1 MAPRV
6 LVAEPLAER
15 GLDAMRAAGLEVE
28 VKTGLAPEELCAALP
43 GVSALVIRSA
53 TQVTADVLAAGT
65 DLVVVGRAGIG
76 LDNVDVAEATK
87 RGVMVVN
94 APQSNILSAAE
105 HTLALLLAQAR
116 NVPQANAD
124 LKAGAWNRS
133 KWEGVELHGKTLGIV
148 GLGRVGVLV
157 AQRAHA
163 FGMRLVAYDPFV
175 SPERARQLGVQIA
188 ESMADLVAISDFVT
202 IHATKTPDTIGLVN
216 AEVLA
221 HAKPG
226 MRLINA
232 GRGGIVD
239 EEALAA
245 AIRDGRMG
253 GAAIDTFATEPTTES
268 PLFGLDNVV
277 VTPHL
282 GASTAEAQDKAG
294 ETIAEM
300 VVLALRGD
308 FVPFAVNVAASEA
321 SEVVR
326 PYLPLA
332 ERIGRLFSGLAG
344 GAPDELEVFY
354 EGEIAD
360 YDCRVLT
367 LSILKGVLGPVVSE
381 PVSFV
386 NAPQLAEA
394 RGITVRE
401 TKSSDAR
408 NYVNLI
414 EVRGTIGDRTAEAAG
429 TLFGKQ
435 QAPRIVGIDDHT
447 VDLPPARHML
457 VVHNADT
464 PGMIG
469 RVTTVLGDA
478 NVNISDMGVG
488 RSPSGEAALMVLAID
503 SPVSPE
509 TIALVGAV
517 PGVQSA
523 RAIDLG

>member
-6 LVAEPLAER
+6 LVSEPLAER
-15 GLDAMRAAGLEVE
+15 GLDAMRAAGLDVD
-28 VKTGLAPEELCAALP
+28 VQTGLSPDTLLQAILGAQ
-43 GVSALVIRSA
+43 ALVIRSA
-53 TQVTADVLAAGT
+53 TQVTAEVLDAGT
-65 DLVVVGRAGIG
+65 DLIVVGRAGIG
-76 LDNVDVAEATK
+76 LDNVDVAEATR

-105 HTLALLLAQAR
+105 HTLALLLSQAR

-124 LKAGAWNRS
+124 LKSGKWNRS

-157 AQRAHA
+157 AQRAYA

-175 SPERARQLGVQIA
+175 SPDRARQLGVA
-188 ESMADLVAISDFVT
+188 LVDTVDELFATSDFVS

-216 AEVLA
+216 ADVLA

-226 MRLINA
+226 LRLINA
-232 GRGGIVD
+232 GRGAIVD
-239 EEALAA
+239 EDALAA
-245 AIRDGRMG
+245 AIQSGRLG

-294 ETIAEM
+294 ETIAEQ
-300 VVLALRGD
+300 VILALRGD

-321 SEVVR
+321 SENVR
-326 PYLPLA
+326 PFLPLA
-332 ERIGRLFSGLAG
+332 ERVGRLFTGLAG
-344 GAPDELEVFY
+344 GAPATLNIEY

-367 LSILKGVLGPVVSE
+367 LSILKGVLAPVVAE

-386 NAPQLAEA
+386 NAPQIAEQ
-394 RGITVRE
+394 RGIAVRE

-408 NYVNLI
+408 DYVNLI
-414 EVRGTIGDRTAEAAG
+414 VVRGDQGTHVAA

-435 QAPRIVGIDDHT
+435 QAPRIVGIDGHS

-457 VVHNADT
+457 VVHNDDS

-469 RVTTVLGDA
+469 RVGTVLGDA
-478 NVNISDMGVG
+478 KINISNMDVG
-488 RSPSGEAALMVLAID
+488 QSPSGEAALMVIAT
-503 SPVSPE
+503 E
-509 TIALVGAV
+509 TTVPAEVVDRLVQQA
-517 PGVQSA
+517 GVQSA

>member
-15 GLDAMRAAGLEVE
+15 GLDAMRSAGLDVE
-28 VKTGLAPEELCAALP
+28 VKTGLTPEELCAALP
-43 GVSALVIRSA
+43 GVAALVIRSA
-53 TQVTADVLAAGT
+53 TQVTAEVLAAGV

-76 LDNVDVAEATK
+76 LDNVDVAEATR

-94 APQSNILSAAE
+94 APTSNILSAAE
-105 HTLALLLAQAR
+105 HTMALLLSQAR

-124 LKAGAWNRS
+124 LHAGRWNRS

-175 SPERARQLGVQIA
+175 SPDRARQLGVQLADTMI
-188 ESMADLVAISDFVT
+188 DLVSISDFVT

-216 AEVLA
+216 ADVLA

-226 MRLINA
+226 MRLVNA

-239 EEALAA
+239 EDALADA
-245 AIRDGRMG
+245 VRDGRLG
-253 GAAIDTFATEPTTES
+253 GAAIDTFAKEPTTES
-268 PLFGLDNVV
+268 PLFEFDNVV

-294 ETIAEM
+294 ETIAEQ

-326 PYLPLA
+326 PFLPLA
-332 ERIGRLFSGLAG
+332 EWLGRLFSGLAG
-344 GAPDELEVFY
+344 AAPETLEVVY

-367 LSILKGVLGPVVSE
+367 LSILKGVLGPVVAE

-394 RGITVRE
+394 RGISVRE
-401 TKSSDAR
+401 TKSADAR

-414 EVRGTIGDRTAEAAG
+414 EVRGGIGDRSAQAAG
-429 TLFGKQ
+429 TLFGKEQ
-435 QAPRIVGIDDHT
+435 KPRIVGIDEHT
-447 VDLPPARHML
+447 VDLPPARYML
-457 VVHNADT
+457 VVHNSDT

-469 RVTTVLGDA
+469 RVTSVLGDA
-478 NVNISDMGVG
+478 KVNISDMGVG
-488 RSPSGEAALMVLAID
+488 RSPSGEAALMVLATD
-503 SPVSPE
+503 TPVSAE
-509 TIALVGAV
+509 TVASVAAEA
-517 PGVQSA
+517 GVQSA

>member
-1 MAPRV
+1 V
-6 LVAEPLAER
+6 F
-15 GLDAMRAAGLEVE
+15 DA
-28 VKTGLAPEELCAALP
+28 
-43 GVSALVIRSA
+43 A
-53 TQVTADVLAAGT
+53 TDI
-65 DLVVVGRAGIG
+65 VVVGRAGIG
-76 LDNVDVAEATK
+76 LDNVDVAEATR

-105 HTLALLLAQAR
+105 HTLALLLSQAR

-124 LKAGAWNRS
+124 LKLGAWNRS
-133 KWEGVELHGKTLGIV
+133 KWEGVELHGKTLGVI

-157 AQRAHA
+157 SQRAHA

-175 SPERARQLGVQIA
+175 SADRARQLGVA
-188 ESMADLVAISDFVT
+188 LVPTVEELVSICDFVS
-202 IHATKTPDTIGLVN
+202 IHATKTPETVGLIN
-216 AEVLA
+216 ASVLE

-239 EEALAA
+239 EDALAA
-245 AIRDGRMG
+245 AIASGRLG
-253 GAAIDTFATEPTTES
+253 GAAIDTFAKEPTTES

-294 ETIAEM
+294 ETIAEQ
-300 VVLALRGD
+300 VVLALHGD

-321 SEVVR
+321 SESVR

-332 ERIGRLFSGLAG
+332 ERVGRLFTGLAG
-344 GAPDELEVFY
+344 GAPSTLNIEY

-367 LSILKGVLGPVVSE
+367 LSILKGVLAPVVAE

-386 NAPQLAEA
+386 NAPQIAEQ
-394 RGITVRE
+394 RGISVRE
-401 TKSSDAR
+401 TTSSDALD
-408 NYVNLI
+408 YVNLI
-414 EVRGTIGDRTAEAAG
+414 VVRGDQGTHVAA

-435 QAPRIVGIDDHT
+435 QAPRIVGIDGHQ
-447 VDLPPARHML
+447 VDLPPASHML
-457 VVHNADT
+457 VVHNDDS

-469 RVTTVLGDA
+469 RVASVLGDA
-478 NVNISDMGVG
+478 GLNISNMDVG
-488 RSPSGEAALMVLAID
+488 QSPSGEAALMV
-503 SPVSPE
+503 
-509 TIALVGAV
+509 IATDTAV
-517 PGVQSA
+517 PAEVVDEVTRQPGVQSA
-523 RAIDLG
+523 RAIDLD

>member
-1 MAPRV
+1 MAHRV
-6 LVAEPLAER
+6 LVSEPLAER
-15 GLDAMRAAGLEVE
+15 GLDAMRDAGLDVDMQ
-28 VKTGLAPEELCAALP
+28 VGLSPEQLCDAIKGAH
-43 GVSALVIRSA
+43 ALVIRSA
-53 TQVTADVLAAGT
+53 TQVTAELLAAAD
-65 DLVVVGRAGIG
+65 DLIVVGRAGIG
-76 LDNVDVAEATK
+76 LDNVDVAEATR

-124 LKAGAWNRS
+124 LKNAQWNRS

-163 FGMRLVAYDPFV
+163 FGMRLVAYDPYV
-175 SPERARQLGVQIA
+175 SADRARQLGVQLAPTID
-188 ESMADLVAISDFVT
+188 ELVAISDFVS
-202 IHATKTPDTIGLVN
+202 IHATKTPDTVGLVD
-216 AEVLA
+216 AAVLA
-221 HAKPG
+221 RAKPG

-239 EEALAA
+239 EDALAA
-245 AIRDGRMG
+245 AIADGRLG
-253 GAAIDTFATEPTTES
+253 GAAIDTFAKEPTTDS
-268 PLFGLDNVV
+268 PLFALDSVV

-294 ETIAEM
+294 ETIAEQ

-321 SEVVR
+321 SESVR
-326 PYLPLA
+326 PFLPLA
-332 ERIGRLFSGLAG
+332 ERIGRLFTGLAG
-344 GAPDELEVFY
+344 GVPGTLNIEY

-367 LSILKGVLGPVVSE
+367 LSVLKGVLAPMVDE

-386 NAPQLAEA
+386 NAPQIAEQ
-394 RGITVRE
+394 RGLVWRE

-408 NYVNLI
+408 DYVNLI
-414 EVRGTIGDRTAEAAG
+414 VVRGDQGTHVAA

-435 QAPRIVGIDDHT
+435 QAPRIVGIDGHS

-457 VVHNADT
+457 IVHNDDVA
-464 PGMIG
+464 GMIG
-469 RVTTVLGDA
+469 SVTSTLGGA
-478 NVNISDMGVG
+478 GVNISDIHVG
-488 RSPSGEAALMVLAID
+488 RSAAGEAALMAIATDTSVPAGLLAEI
-503 SPVSPE
+503 
-509 TIALVGAV
+509 TAV
-517 PGVQSA
+517 PGVHSA
-523 RAIDLG
+523 RAIDLD

>member
-1 MAPRV
+1 M
-6 LVAEPLAER
+6 
-15 GLDAMRAAGLEVE
+15 
-28 VKTGLAPEELCAALP
+28 
-43 GVSALVIRSA
+43 
-53 TQVTADVLAAGT
+53 
-65 DLVVVGRAGIG
+65 
-76 LDNVDVAEATK
+76 
-87 RGVMVVN
+87 
-94 APQSNILSAAE
+94 
-105 HTLALLLAQAR
+105 ALLLAQAR

-124 LKAGAWNRS
+124 LKSGAWNRS

-175 SPERARQLGVQIA
+175 SADRSRQLGVA
-188 ESMADLVAISDFVT
+188 LVPTVEELVATSDFVS
-202 IHATKTPDTIGLVN
+202 IHATKTPETVGLIN
-216 AEVLA
+216 ASVLA

-226 MRLINA
+226 MRLVNA

-245 AIRDGRMG
+245 AIADGRLG
-253 GAAIDTFATEPTTES
+253 GAAIDTFAKEPTIES
-268 PLFGLDNVV
+268 PLFALDAVV

-294 ETIAEM
+294 ETIAEQ

-321 SEVVR
+321 SESVR

-332 ERIGRLFSGLAG
+332 ERVGRLFTGLAG
-344 GAPDELEVFY
+344 GAPSTLNIEY

-367 LSILKGVLGPVVSE
+367 LSVLKGVLAPVVAE

-386 NAPQLAEA
+386 NAPQIAEQ
-394 RGITVRE
+394 RGMSVRE
-401 TKSSDAR
+401 TKSSDALD
-408 NYVNLI
+408 YVNLI
-414 EVRGTIGDRTAEAAG
+414 VVRGDQGTHVAA

-435 QAPRIVGIDDHT
+435 QAPRIVGIDGHS
-447 VDLPPARHML
+447 VDLPPASHML
-457 VVHNADT
+457 VVHNDDS

-469 RVTTVLGDA
+469 RVASVLGDA
-478 NVNISDMGVG
+478 GLNISNMDVG
-488 RSPSGEAALMVLAID
+488 QSPSGEAALMVIAT
-503 SPVSPE
+503 E
-509 TIALVGAV
+509 TSVPAEVVEAV
-517 PGVQSA
+517 TRQPGVQSA
-523 RAIDLG
+523 RAIELG

>member
-6 LVAEPLAER
+6 LVSEPLAER
-15 GLDAMRAAGLEVE
+15 GLDAMRAAGLDVD
-28 VKTGLAPEELCAALP
+28 VQTGLSPEQLLDAIA
-43 GVSALVIRSA
+43 GAHALVIRSA
-53 TQVTADVLAAGT
+53 TQVTADVLAAA
-65 DLVVVGRAGIG
+65 DELIVVGRAGIG
-76 LDNVDVAEATK
+76 LDNVDVAEATR

-124 LKAGAWNRS
+124 LKAGQWNRS

-157 AQRAHA
+157 AQRAYA

-175 SPERARQLGVQIA
+175 SADRARQLGVQ
-188 ESMADLVAISDFVT
+188 LVSTVDELVGMCDFLS
-202 IHATKTPDTIGLVN
+202 IHATKTPETIGLIN
-216 AEVLA
+216 ADVLA

-232 GRGGIVD
+232 GRGAIVD
-239 EEALAA
+239 EDALAD
-245 AIRDGRMG
+245 AIKAGRLG
-253 GAAIDTFATEPTTES
+253 GAAIDTFAEEPTTES
-268 PLFGLDNVV
+268 PLFGLENVV

-282 GASTAEAQDKAG
+282 GASTVEAQDKAG
-294 ETIAEM
+294 ETIAEQ

-321 SEVVR
+321 SESVR
-326 PYLPLA
+326 PFLPLA
-332 ERIGRLFSGLAG
+332 ERVGRLFTGLAG
-344 GAPDELEVFY
+344 GAPGTLHIEY

-367 LSILKGVLGPVVSE
+367 LSVLKGVLAPVVDE

-386 NAPQLAEA
+386 NAPQIAEQ
-394 RGITVRE
+394 RGITFRE
-401 TKSSDAR
+401 TKASDAR
-408 NYVNLI
+408 DYVNLI
-414 EVRGTIGDRTAEAAG
+414 VVRGDQGTHVAA

-435 QAPRIVGIDDHT
+435 QAPRIVGIDGHS
-447 VDLPPARHML
+447 VDLPPARYML
-457 VVHNADT
+457 VVHNDDT
-464 PGMIG
+464 PGVIG
-469 RVTTVLGDA
+469 RVGTTLGDA
-478 NVNISDMGVG
+478 KINISNMDVG
-488 RSPSGEAALMVLAID
+488 QSPSGEAALMVIATEV
-503 SPVSPE
+503 PVPADVVE
-509 TIALVGAV
+509 RITQQ